1 MAGSSLRCAISA
13 PGLQIRKGLSSHSI
27 VRRRMEWASACPS
40 VARSFRRTK
49 ANCGPET
56 TRRKER
62 SLPLP
67 CWRRE
72 VSKVAQQSETVFVVD
87 DDFRVRE
94 ALADLFASRNL
105 NCITFASAA
114 EYLRS
119 AKPDGPSC
127 LVLDVSLPDI
137 NGLDLQSSL
146 TGDVHPPIVFIS
158 GHGDVPS
165 SVRAM
170 KARAI
175 DFLTKPWSDEDLLQA
190 VRTAIERDRQ
200 QRRNAAEMIE
210 LEERLAAL
218 TPRERE
224 VLPLVARGLMNKQ
237 AAAQLGISEVTLQIH
252 RGKIMQKM
260 RAASLADLVRMAA
273 KLDIP

>member
-1 MAGSSLRCAISA
+1 
-13 PGLQIRKGLSSHSI
+13 
-27 VRRRMEWASACPS
+27 
-40 VARSFRRTK
+40 
-49 ANCGPET
+49 
-56 TRRKER
+56 
-62 SLPLP
+62 
-67 CWRRE
+67 
-72 VSKVAQQSETVFVVD
+72 VAQQSETVFVVD

-105 NCITFASAA
+105 DCITFASAA

-170 KARAI
+170 KAGAI

>member
-1 MAGSSLRCAISA
+1 M
-13 PGLQIRKGLSSHSI
+13 
-27 VRRRMEWASACPS
+27 
-40 VARSFRRTK
+40 
-49 ANCGPET
+49 
-56 TRRKER
+56 
-62 SLPLP
+62 
-67 CWRRE
+67 
-72 VSKVAQQSETVFVVD
+72 AQQSETVFVVD

-170 KARAI
+170 KAGAI
-175 DFLTKPWSDEDLLQA
+175 GFLTKPWSDEDLLQA

>member
-1 MAGSSLRCAISA
+1 MD
-13 PGLQIRKGLSSHSI
+13 
-27 VRRRMEWASACPS
+27 
-40 VARSFRRTK
+40 
-49 ANCGPET
+49 
-56 TRRKER
+56 
-62 SLPLP
+62 
-67 CWRRE
+67 
-72 VSKVAQQSETVFVVD
+72 QQSETVFVVD

-105 NCITFASAA
+105 DCITFASAA

-146 TGDVHPPIVFIS
+146 AGDVHPPIVFIS

-170 KARAI
+170 KAGAI
-175 DFLTKPWSDEDLLQA
+175 DFLTKPWSDEDLLRA
-190 VRTAIERDRQ
+190 VRTAIERDRE
-200 QRRNAAEMIE
+200 QRRNTAEMVE
-210 LEERLAAL
+210 FEERLATL

-224 VLPLVARGLMNKQ
+224 VLPLVTRGLMNKQ
-237 AAAQLGISEVTLQIH
+237 AAVQLGISEVTLQIH
-252 RGKIMQKM
+252 RSKIMQKM
-260 RAASLADLVRMAA
+260 KAASLADLVRMAA
-273 KLDIP
+273 KLGIQ

>member
-1 MAGSSLRCAISA
+1 LD
-13 PGLQIRKGLSSHSI
+13 
-27 VRRRMEWASACPS
+27 
-40 VARSFRRTK
+40 
-49 ANCGPET
+49 
-56 TRRKER
+56 
-62 SLPLP
+62 
-67 CWRRE
+67 
-72 VSKVAQQSETVFVVD
+72 QQSETVFVVD

-105 NCITFASAA
+105 DCITFASAA

-146 TGDVHPPIVFIS
+146 AGDIHPPIVFIS

-170 KARAI
+170 KAGAI
-175 DFLTKPWSDEDLLQA
+175 DFLTKPWSDEDLLRA
-190 VRTAIERDRQ
+190 VRTAIERDRE
-200 QRRNAAEMIE
+200 QRRNTAEMVE
-210 LEERLAAL
+210 FEERLATL

-224 VLPLVARGLMNKQ
+224 VLPLVTRGLMNKQ
-237 AAAQLGISEVTLQIH
+237 AAVQLGISEVTLQIH
-252 RGKIMQKM
+252 RSKIMQKM
-260 RAASLADLVRMAA
+260 KAASLADLVRMAA
-273 KLDIP
+273 KLGIQRI

>member
-1 MAGSSLRCAISA
+1 
-13 PGLQIRKGLSSHSI
+13 
-27 VRRRMEWASACPS
+27 
-40 VARSFRRTK
+40 
-49 ANCGPET
+49 
-56 TRRKER
+56 
-62 SLPLP
+62 
-67 CWRRE
+67 
-72 VSKVAQQSETVFVVD
+72 VAQQSETVFVVD

-94 ALADLFASRNL
+94 ALADLFASRHL

-146 TGDVHPPIVFIS
+146 AGDVHPPIVFIS

-170 KARAI
+170 KAGAI

-200 QRRNAAEMIE
+200 QRRDTAEMIE
-210 LEERLAAL
+210 LDERLATL

-252 RGKIMQKM
+252 RSKIMQKM

-273 KLDIP
+273 KLDIK